1 MTVIARKGRNRIP
14 LTGLLHTFPFLLL
27 AIAAAAA
34 GPEAPPASAA
44 FGDEVPF
51 VATPDHVTE
60 AMLDIAA
67 VKAGDHVVDL
77 GSGDG
82 RIVIAAARR
91 GATGLG
97 VDNSRMLVEESIAN
111 AKRAGVSSRA
121 RFLVQDLFATDLS
134 LATVVTLYLLPEVN
148 LQLRPALLAL
158 APGTRIV
165 SHDWDMGDWRPDR
178 SLTIAVPDKEVGI
191 EKSSRV
197 HLWVVP
203 ARFGGLWC
211 GARGKRGATLRLRQS
226 HQVIEGRIEI
236 DGVPAGPVSGAV
248 AGSSAWIG
256 RDGKRGEL
264 VLGWAGGKLRTLEA
278 RGALS
283 AAKGFAWR
291 PAGPAGTCRPG

>member
-14 LTGLLHTFPFLLL
+14 LTGLLHTFPFLLF
-27 AIAAAAA
+27 AIAAAA
-34 GPEAPPASAA
+34 GPEAPPAHAA

-67 VKAGDHVVDL
+67 VKAGDHVIDL

-111 AKRAGVSSRA
+111 AKRAGVSTRT
-121 RFLVQDLFATDLS
+121 RFLEQDLFATDLS
-134 LATVVTLYLLPEVN
+134 PATVVTLYLLPEVN

-203 ARFGGLWC
+203 ASGITGRVD
-211 GARGKRGATLRLRQS
+211 GATLALGHAGAR
-226 HQVIEGRIEI
+226 
-236 DGVPAGPVSGAV
+236 PAGELRLSP
-248 AGSSAWIG
+248 
-256 RDGKRGEL
+256 DGKALRATN
-264 VLGWAGGKLRTLEA
+264 AGGA
-278 RGALS
+278 FA
-283 AAKGFAWR
+283 AAKGIAWQ
-291 PAGPAGTCRPG
+291 RPGGAACAAD